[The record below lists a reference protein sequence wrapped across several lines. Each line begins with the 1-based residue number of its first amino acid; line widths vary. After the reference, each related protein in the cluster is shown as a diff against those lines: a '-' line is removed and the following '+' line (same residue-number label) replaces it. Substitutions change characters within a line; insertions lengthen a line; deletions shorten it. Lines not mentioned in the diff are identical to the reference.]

1 MGPKKNKKS
10 AVDKTSREMTNI
22 WRTRNSVFFPR
33 LLKIIIK
40 EPITVPAGI
49 WHRALKTHFSLYL
62 EQIFPVDSGL
72 HLPVAEE
79 NEPQLPH
86 IPSADFRD
94 S

>member
-1 MGPKKNKKS
+1 
-10 AVDKTSREMTNI
+10 MTNI
-22 WRTRNSVFFPR
+22 WRTNNSVFFPH

-49 WHRALKTHFSLYL
+49 WHRALKTHFSFYL
-62 EQIFPVDSGL
+62 EQIFPVDFGL

-86 IPSADFRD
+86 ISSADFCD
-94 S
+94 SQSL